1 VIDLHSHLLPGI
13 DDGSRSLQQSLDT
26 LRRFVDAGIT
36 DVATTPHLRASDANR
51 RGEEAIERRDL
62 LLYELRRSAP
72 PGIELHPGFEIMLDD
87 MLDAYVLGDRR
98 FSIAGSRYYLVEF
111 PMSVGG
117 APATAAIGQI
127 QQAGVTDRQIE
138 DIRFY
143 QRSEAYDDKERATVR
158 FADLVTR
165 GASAIDAS
173 VLNWLGRY
181 YSDDE
186 IVELVMVVALAN
198 MVNRVN
204 DTLQIEPDLG

>member
-1 VIDLHSHLLPGI
+1 
-13 DDGSRSLQQSLDT
+13 
-26 LRRFVDAGIT
+26 
-36 DVATTPHLRASDANR
+36 
-51 RGEEAIERRDL
+51 
-62 LLYELRRSAP
+62 
-72 PGIELHPGFEIMLDD
+72 
-87 MLDAYVLGDRR
+87 
-98 FSIAGSRYYLVEF
+98 
-111 PMSVGG
+111 
-117 APATAAIGQI
+117 
-127 QQAGVTDRQIE
+127 
-138 DIRFY
+138 
-143 QRSEAYDDKERATVR
+143 VR